1 MKQTVNVREKNFKT
15 QGIILSLG
23 LFLFGVKFIA
33 WFLTDSVS
41 ILSDALEGIINI
53 VTGTFGLYAL
63 YLVKLPSDDNH
74 PYGHGKAEFVTAG
87 VEGLLIMLAGV
98 YIAIEGSVALFYP
111 RSIGRIDL
119 GIFLISVAG
128 MVNFALGWYALKKG
142 KENKSFALESTG
154 KHLISDAYTTLG
166 ITMGLLVMHLTGEL
180 WIDALI
186 SVILA
191 ALLMRMGYKI
201 VRKSLS
207 GMMDE
212 ADEELVKEII
222 EILGRNKKPEW
233 VRFKGI
239 RVIQSG
245 SIIHI
250 DGFVYLPPDFT
261 VFAADQTLREI
272 HDLLVLNFGDGT
284 ETAFVVRAAK

>member
-15 QGIILSLG
+15 QGIILCLG
-23 LFLFGVKFIA
+23 LFLFGIKFIA
-33 WFLTDSVS
+33 WFITDSVS

-87 VEGLLIMLAGV
+87 VEGLLIILAGG
-98 YIAIEGSVALFYP
+98 YIAIEGAVALFYP
-111 RSIGRIDL
+111 RPIGRIDL

-128 MVNFALGWYALKKG
+128 LVNFALGWYSLKKG

-166 ITMGLLVMHLTGEL
+166 ITLGLLVMHVTGAL

-186 SVILA
+186 SILLA
-191 ALLMRMGYKI
+191 VLLMRMGYKI

-222 EILGRNKKPEW
+222 EILLKSKKPEW

-250 DGFVYLPPDFT
+250 DGYVYLPPDFT
-261 VFAADQTLREI
+261 VLAADQTLREI